1 MKKLL
6 LLSIMA
12 LVSLCGFAQTPTY
25 DVKKSGNEFTFTLD
39 GDWYTSCDDL
49 NTAITNLLNEI
60 SGTAVTVTIKSPGK
74 TIIPVNKALIQQL
87 TTGTDPKD
95 IEILDLGG
103 VAVYE
108 FVGNGQKGADGMITY
123 VTNDESTF
131 NPTSTGNDKI
141 KKLIMP
147 QFVPTAEQQ
156 YEIPAMLLEKMTGLE
171 ELILPLNTVKV
182 LPAAF
187 ANMQSLEKFKLNNG
201 LKYIGNS
208 AFMANNSKV
217 QQVALDVP
225 SSVEYIGPGAFFFRC
240 YEDIYFHSPQAP
252 ICPVGKTFVTNT
264 ETSGETAFLYDLCY
278 YGNNGQTEKAGG
290 HAEAN
295 YATSGFANRD
305 NYYNSKYPFV
315 FIHFPASSEMEEG
328 EELDVSSYKDATRV
342 YHKVYGNI
350 YAPTTD
356 PITVGIAG
364 HDEEFMD
371 KVWNRSWGYDPIG
384 KETTKMQFDAIST
397 MLVEGEF
404 AQFVPE
410 EYQGKGYVMTG
421 YADTYRG
428 LNYIWPSQSQYARAY
443 LTVANGVNWDGVTKY
458 RPELTEDQINWM
470 VEDGLWIDF
479 GGTNHWV
486 TVGKDIVYDD
496 AWANEY
502 NASLPDAK
510 HEGDVKD
517 TWSADDVLAWNSDP
531 EKNPGAVAA
540 GQSAGEYTAEE
551 AIEYNASLPTAI
563 HEGGVKEK
571 WTAEDAK
578 VNNES
583 LTGAWHENDPI
594 HPTAEEII
602 EHNADFDGA
611 VWVGLQQTPEITP
624 EYYTRDEYVNS
635 HEGYSWLSTEQ
646 YNGLVESAIANAK
659 NSVAEYAKTTSDKGV
674 YDYTFYTYEEYVAKT
689 GYTWMD
695 NATYNTNLNNAISS
709 ADAAIAGY
717 LKRVPSKEVLY
728 TEETAAAYNAEHNPN
743 PWTESTVIGYIT
755 EEDALTHNATLPNAV
770 KADDTKSTYTA
781 EEALAHNSNPE
792 TNPGAVAENDSKG
805 EYTAETAAAYN
816 ATLPNAKHEGDT
828 KTTYS
833 AQDAIDY
840 NKTISGHREAGYS
853 EPSLDN
859 PELQEYLSMIAFQST
874 RRCVFAANDGRGG
887 EEYPVEVKGG
897 HWWTLVL
904 PFDLTKAQ
912 IDKYFGNGEDPVHVC
927 KFNRVDREE
936 TAKDGNSAYVKFYF
950 TDDQYVGKSDGE
962 VVLHAHVPYMIYP
975 TISNEDAAKI
985 NIPLEDVYFVPGGVQ
1000 PEIIAANQY
1009 QGYEGSDHKKYRYI
1023 GNYDTMLPI
1032 VRVDAGGNPEL
1043 DEEGNKI
1050 IDITPVVVPQYNY
1063 MYAKKKT
1070 EDISKYKFYFNQK
1083 SNVAWSPNKCVIQ
1096 VNDRSGNDDNIFFNS
1111 NASAKQISV
1120 FGDWCSEDDE
1130 ATAIENIIIIAGN
1143 GEDSEVIYNLNG
1155 QQLQNVP
1162 EHGIYIKGG
1171 KKYMNR

>member
-1 MKKLL
+1 MKKVLL
-6 LLSIMA
+6 LCLMA
-12 LVSLCGFAQTPTY
+12 FVSLCGFAEDTPTFN
-25 DVKKSGNEFTFTLD
+25 KEISGNEFTFTLN
-39 GDWYTSCDDL
+39 GDWNTPNEAL

-60 SGTAVTVTIKSPGK
+60 SGEAVTVTIKSPGK
-74 TIIPVNKALIQQL
+74 TIIPVNKSLIQQL

-95 IEILDLGG
+95 IKILDLGG

-108 FVGNGQKGADGMITY
+108 FVGNGQKGVDGMITY
-123 VTNDESTF
+123 ATNDASTF
-131 NPTSTGNDKI
+131 NPTSTGNNKI

-156 YEIPAMLLEKMTGLE
+156 YEIPALLLEKMTGLE
-171 ELILPLNTVKV
+171 ELILPLNTIKV

-208 AFMANNSKV
+208 AFMANNAKV
-217 QQVALDVP
+217 QQVALDIP

-252 ICPVGKTFVTNT
+252 ICPIGKTVVTNT
-264 ETSGETAFLYDLCY
+264 ETSGEIAFLYDLCY
-278 YGNNGQTEKAGG
+278 YGNNGQSEKGGG
-290 HAEAN
+290 HAEAD

-305 NYYNSKYPFV
+305 NYYNSLYPFV
-315 FIHFPASSEMEEG
+315 FIHFPASSEMEDG
-328 EELDVSSYKDATRV
+328 EELDVSSYKDETRV
-342 YHKVYGNI
+342 YHKVYGNV
-350 YAPTTD
+350 YNTTLAP
-356 PITVGIAG
+356 IEVGVAG
-364 HDEEFMD
+364 HDEEFID
-371 KVWNRSWGYDPIG
+371 KAWDRSHGYDPIG
-384 KETTKMQFDAIST
+384 KETVKLEYDAIST

-404 AQFVPE
+404 AQYIPE

-443 LTVANGVNWDGVTKY
+443 LTVTNGVNWDGVTKY
-458 RPELTEDQINWM
+458 RPELTQAQIDWM
-470 VEDGLWIDF
+470 VEDELKVDF
-479 GGTNHWV
+479 GGTGNWV
-486 TVGKDIVYDD
+486 TVGKDIVYDE
-496 AWANEY
+496 AMANEY
-502 NASLPDAK
+502 NAQL
-510 HEGDVKD
+510 
-517 TWSADDVLAWNSDP
+517 
-531 EKNPGAVAA
+531 PGAVKVGDA
-540 GQSAGEYTAEE
+540 QET
-551 AIEYNASLPTAI
+551 
-563 HEGGVKEK
+563 
-571 WTAEDAK
+571 WTAEDAIIENAK
-578 VNNES
+578 
-583 LTGAWHENDPI
+583 LTGAVKEGDEHTYSDVEAAALNATLKDAVKEGDIKSYYTDVEILAHNKNLNGYVEEGQSKGTWTWDNDW
-594 HPTAEEII
+594 EEITRI
-602 EHNADFDGA
+602 NNNLPGAISTGHKITEEEAEFYNQYCQYSWDMWAVGKEIQNDYEAGMYNQHLNGYIKDGDSKGTYTLEEANMINSNLPDFWTA
-611 VWVGLQQTPEITP
+611 PRVS
-624 EYYTRDEYVNS
+624 EYYNS
-635 HEGYSWLSTEQ
+635 
-646 YNGLVESAIANAK
+646 VSAISFNQTLPGAIIPG
-659 NSVAEYAKTTSDKGV
+659 STI
-674 YDYTFYTYEEYVAKT
+674 TF
-689 GYTWMD
+689 
-695 NATYNTNLNNAISS
+695 
-709 ADAAIAGY
+709 
-717 LKRVPSKEVLY
+717 
-728 TEETAAAYNAEHNPN
+728 TEETAAAYNATLDGAVKVGDTKVPY
-743 PWTESTVIGYIT
+743 TEIT
-755 EEDALTHNATLPNAV
+755 AATHNANL
-770 KADDTKSTYTA
+770 
-781 EEALAHNSNPE
+781 E
-792 TNPGAVAENDSKG
+792 
-805 EYTAETAAAYN
+805 
-816 ATLPNAKHEGDT
+816 
-828 KTTYS
+828 
-833 AQDAIDY
+833 
-840 NKTISGHREAGYS
+840 GHREVGYS
-853 EPSLDN
+853 ESSLDD
-859 PELQEYLSMIAFQST
+859 PKLQDYLSMIAFQST

-927 KFNRVDREE
+927 RFNRVDREE
-936 TAKDGNSAYVKFYF
+936 TAKNGNSAYVKFYF
-950 TDDQYVGKSDGE
+950 TDDQYVGKSDDE

-1000 PEIIAANQY
+1000 PEIIEANKY

-1032 VRVDAGGNPEL
+1032 VRVDAGGNPVL
-1043 DEEGNKI
+1043 DDEGNKI
-1050 IDITPVVVPQYNY
+1050 VDITPVVVPQYNY

-1083 SNVAWSPNKCVIQ
+1083 TNVAWSPNKCVIQ
-1096 VNDRSGNDDNIFFNS
+1096 VNDRSGNDDNIFFNT